1 MENSMTD
8 NRQMAFPYS
17 EDLGSLAVMQNP
29 LDVDTGQAVIYV
41 GDVLGGPLKGELGIV
56 KRLYGTKALVDLG
69 LSGTWN
75 VPYYFLAKEF
85 AA

>member
-1 MENSMTD
+1 MTD

-17 EDLGSLAVMQNP
+17 EDLGSLAVMQNA
-29 LDVDTGQAVIYV
+29 LDVDTGQSVIYV
-41 GDVLGGPLKGELGIV
+41 GDVLGGPLKGESGIV

-69 LSGTWN
+69 RSGTWN